1 MKTYKIIT
9 CVFLF
14 TSMFTQA
21 CQKDDETQG
30 NPTPVPPEE
39 EVPSSEFNY
48 IYNQGTDGFELY
60 RIPAIVKSKSN
71 TLLAF
76 AEARKARS
84 NGDSGDIDL
93 VVKRSSDNGKT
104 WSKQITIWNDG
115 QNTCG
120 NPVPIVDDRGRIHL
134 LMTWNF
140 QTDKWGAIT
149 NGTGEDSR
157 RPYYTYSDD
166 DGITW
171 AQPVE
176 ITSSVKKEKWDWYA
190 TGPCHGIQIQ
200 KGIHKGRLVAPN
212 YFTTRESGKVTSYS
226 HIIYSDD
233 YGKTWKPGE
242 PTPVGG
248 VGECSVAEIGEG
260 TLMLNMRADEGFYR
274 KSCTSI
280 DGGLTWSSPQI
291 SIDQIDCKCQG
302 SILSIGGA
310 VFLSNA
316 ASATERINMT
326 IKKSTDNGKNWKG
339 QYTVYEGNSGYSDI
353 VELSDSQIAIIYEGG
368 EKRYT
373 DGLAF
378 KVEKKNYIF
387 ITVYCCDIVIGLF

>member
-176 ITSSVKKEKWDWYA
+176 ITSSVKKEKLDWYA

-378 KVEKKNYIF
+378 KVVSIKSIQ
-387 ITVYCCDIVIGLF
+387 

>member
-274 KSCTSI
+274 KSTSI

-378 KVEKKNYIF
+378 KVVSIKSIQ
-387 ITVYCCDIVIGLF
+387 

>member
-14 TSMFTQA
+14 TRMFTQA
-21 CQKDDETQG
+21 SQKDDETQG

-378 KVEKKNYIF
+378 KVVSIKSIQ
-387 ITVYCCDIVIGLF
+387 

>member
-248 VGECSVAEIGEG
+248 GGKCSETEIGEG

-378 KVEKKNYIF
+378 KVVSIKSIQ
-387 ITVYCCDIVIGLF
+387 

>member
-30 NPTPVPPEE
+30 NPTLVPPEE

-48 IYNQGTDGFELY
+48 IYNQGTDGFEVY

-378 KVEKKNYIF
+378 KVVSIKSIQ
-387 ITVYCCDIVIGLF
+387 

>member
-48 IYNQGTDGFELY
+48 IYNQGTDGFEVY

-157 RPYYTYSDD
+157 RPYYSDD

-176 ITSSVKKEKWDWYA
+176 ITSAVKKEKWDWYA

-378 KVEKKNYIF
+378 KVVSIKSIQ
-387 ITVYCCDIVIGLF
+387 

>member
-1 MKTYKIIT
+1 MKIYKIIT
-9 CVFLF
+9 CTLLL
-14 TSMFTQA
+14 TSMLAQA
-21 CQKDDETQG
+21 CQKNDEIQET
-30 NPTPVPPEE
+30 PTPVPPEE

-48 IYNQGTDGFELY
+48 VYNQGTDGFEVY
-60 RIPAIVKSKSN
+60 RIPAIVKSKNN

-84 NGDSGDIDL
+84 NGDTGDIDL
-93 VVKRSSDNGKT
+93 VVKRSTDNGKT

-140 QTDKWGAIT
+140 QTDKWGTIT
-149 NGTGEDSR
+149 NGTGKDSR

-212 YFTTRESGKVTSYS
+212 YFTTRENGKSKSYS

-242 PTPVGG
+242 PTPNSG
-248 VGECSVAEIGEG
+248 VGECSVVEIGEG

-274 KSCTSI
+274 KSSI
-280 DGGLTWSSPQI
+280 SSDGGITWSSPQI
-291 SIDQIDCKCQG
+291 NIDQIDCKCQG

-310 VFLSNA
+310 VFFSNA

-326 IKKSTDNGKNWKG
+326 IKKSTDDGKSWNR
-339 QYTVYEGNSGYSDI
+339 QYTVYEGKSGYSDI
-353 VELSDSQIAIIYEGG
+353 VELADSQIAIIYEGG

-378 KVEKKNYIF
+378 KVVSIKSIQ
-387 ITVYCCDIVIGLF
+387 

>member
-140 QTDKWGAIT
+140 QTDKGGAIT

-378 KVEKKNYIF
+378 KVVSIKSIQ
-387 ITVYCCDIVIGLF
+387 

>member
-93 VVKRSSDNGKT
+93 VVKHSSDNGKT
-104 WSKQITIWNDG
+104 WIKQITIWNDG

-149 NGTGEDSR
+149 NGTGEASR

-378 KVEKKNYIF
+378 KVVSIKSIQ
-387 ITVYCCDIVIGLF
+387 

>member
-248 VGECSVAEIGEG
+248 VGECSVAEIVEG

-274 KSCTSI
+274 CTSI

-378 KVEKKNYIF
+378 KVVSIKSIQ
-387 ITVYCCDIVIGLF
+387 

>member
-280 DGGLTWSSPQI
+280 DEGLTWSSPQI

-378 KVEKKNYIF
+378 KVVSIKSIQ
-387 ITVYCCDIVIGLF
+387 

>member
-48 IYNQGTDGFELY
+48 IYNQGTDGFEVY

-302 SILSIGGA
+302 SILSIA

-378 KVEKKNYIF
+378 KVVSIKSIQ
-387 ITVYCCDIVIGLF
+387 

>member
-48 IYNQGTDGFELY
+48 IYNQGTDGFEVY

-157 RPYYTYSDD
+157 RPYYT

-378 KVEKKNYIF
+378 KVVSIKSIQ
-387 ITVYCCDIVIGLF
+387 

>member
-14 TSMFTQA
+14 TSMLTQA

-48 IYNQGTDGFELY
+48 IYNQGTDGFEVY

-212 YFTTRESGKVTSYS
+212 YFTTRESRKVTSYS

-378 KVEKKNYIF
+378 KVVSIKSIQ
-387 ITVYCCDIVIGLF
+387 

>member
-39 EVPSSEFNY
+39 EVRSARFNY

-378 KVEKKNYIF
+378 KVVSIKSIQ
-387 ITVYCCDIVIGLF
+387 

>member
-316 ASATERINMT
+316 ASATECINMT

-378 KVEKKNYIF
+378 KVVSIKSIQ
-387 ITVYCCDIVIGLF
+387 

>member
-14 TSMFTQA
+14 TSMLTQA

-48 IYNQGTDGFELY
+48 IYNQGTDGFEVY

-93 VVKRSSDNGKT
+93 VVKRSSDNGET

-378 KVEKKNYIF
+378 KVVSIKSIQ
-387 ITVYCCDIVIGLF
+387 

>member
-260 TLMLNMRADEGFYR
+260 TLMLNMRADEGDYR

-378 KVEKKNYIF
+378 KVVSIKSIQ
-387 ITVYCCDIVIGLF
+387 

>member
-21 CQKDDETQG
+21 CQKDGETQG

-378 KVEKKNYIF
+378 KVVSIKSIQ
-387 ITVYCCDIVIGLF
+387 

>member
-260 TLMLNMRADEGFYR
+260 TLMLNMRADEDFYR

-378 KVEKKNYIF
+378 KVVSIKSIQ
-387 ITVYCCDIVIGLF
+387 

>member
-48 IYNQGTDGFELY
+48 IYNQGTDGFEVY

-157 RPYYTYSDD
+157 RPYYTYSD

-378 KVEKKNYIF
+378 KVVSIKSIQ
-387 ITVYCCDIVIGLF
+387 

>member
-233 YGKTWKPGE
+233 YEKTWKPGE

-378 KVEKKNYIF
+378 KVVSIKSIQ
-387 ITVYCCDIVIGLF
+387 

>member
-9 CVFLF
+9 CIFLF
-14 TSMFTQA
+14 ISMFTQA
-21 CQKDDETQG
+21 CQNDDETQG

-378 KVEKKNYIF
+378 KVVSIKSIQ
-387 ITVYCCDIVIGLF
+387 

>member
-48 IYNQGTDGFELY
+48 IYNQGTDGFEVY

-212 YFTTRESGKVTSYS
+212 YFTTREIVKVTSYS

-378 KVEKKNYIF
+378 KVVSIKSIQ
-387 ITVYCCDIVIGLF
+387 

>member
-120 NPVPIVDDRGRIHL
+120 NPVPIADDRGRIHL

-226 HIIYSDD
+226 HIIHSDD

-378 KVEKKNYIF
+378 KVVSIKSIQ
-387 ITVYCCDIVIGLF
+387 

>member
-226 HIIYSDD
+226 HIIYSDH

-378 KVEKKNYIF
+378 KVVSIKSIQ
-387 ITVYCCDIVIGLF
+387 

>member
-30 NPTPVPPEE
+30 NPTLVPPEE

-339 QYTVYEGNSGYSDI
+339 QYTVYEGNSGYSDM

-378 KVEKKNYIF
+378 KVVSIKSIQ
-387 ITVYCCDIVIGLF
+387 

>member
-260 TLMLNMRADEGFYR
+260 TLNMRADEGFYR

-378 KVEKKNYIF
+378 KVVSIKSIQ
-387 ITVYCCDIVIGLF
+387 

>member
-48 IYNQGTDGFELY
+48 IYNQGTDVFEVY
-60 RIPAIVKSKSN
+60 RIPAIVKSKSI

-378 KVEKKNYIF
+378 KVVSIKSIQ
-387 ITVYCCDIVIGLF
+387 

>member
-291 SIDQIDCKCQG
+291 SIDQIDCKFNY
-302 SILSIGGA
+302 SLLSIGGA

-378 KVEKKNYIF
+378 KVVSIKSIQ
-387 ITVYCCDIVIGLF
+387 

>member
-1 MKTYKIIT
+1 MKAYKIIT

-14 TSMFTQA
+14 TRMFTQA

-378 KVEKKNYIF
+378 KVVSIKSIQ
-387 ITVYCCDIVIGLF
+387 

>member
-353 VELSDSQIAIIYEGG
+353 VELSDSQIAIIYEEG

-378 KVEKKNYIF
+378 KVVSIKSIQ
-387 ITVYCCDIVIGLF
+387 

>member
-157 RPYYTYSDD
+157 RPYYTDSDD

-378 KVEKKNYIF
+378 KVVSIKSIQ
-387 ITVYCCDIVIGLF
+387 

>member
-248 VGECSVAEIGEG
+248 VGECSVAERGEG

-378 KVEKKNYIF
+378 KVVSIKSIQ
-387 ITVYCCDIVIGLF
+387 

>member
-310 VFLSNA
+310 VLSNA

-378 KVEKKNYIF
+378 KVVSIKSIQ
-387 ITVYCCDIVIGLF
+387 